1 MKNKELKNLLILLR
15 DYMVENWMDKE
26 FSGICKAAYRMYALD
41 IINSNQ
47 HSILVKFLGK
57 NLPVRKYRLDYLYIT
72 NRFYGDYVTS
82 KGDEFCWKPF
92 NLKPRINW
100 LDKQIKKL
108 ES

>member
-1 MKNKELKNLLILLR
+1 MKNKELKDLLILLR
-15 DYMVENWMDKE
+15 DHMVENKDE
-26 FSGICKAAYRMYALD
+26 CSGICKAAYCMYTLD

-57 NLPVRKYRLDYLYIT
+57 NLPVRKYRLDYIYIT

-92 NLKPRINW
+92 NLKPRLNW